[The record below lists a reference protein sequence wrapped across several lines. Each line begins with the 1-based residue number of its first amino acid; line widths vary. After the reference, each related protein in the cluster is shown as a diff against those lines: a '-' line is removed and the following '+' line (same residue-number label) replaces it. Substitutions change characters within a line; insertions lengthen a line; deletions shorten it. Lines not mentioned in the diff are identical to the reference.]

1 MKNILTTFLM
11 VFVSLPLFS
20 QTSSE
25 DNNIFR
31 RAEVMPVFQECDDE
45 RFSEHPYRCTISQLS
60 NFFRNSIS
68 VANPSGLQTKGH
80 LRFVVETDGSVSN
93 INLVR
98 GVVVDDPVIAEQLN
112 NSIVQLANDLNFIS
126 SGINE
131 GENVRVQIDFSV
143 PVTY

>member
-1 MKNILTTFLM
+1 M

-25 DNNIFR
+25 DNNILR

-68 VANPSGLQTKGH
+68 VTNPSGLQTKGH

-98 GVVVDDPVIAEQLN
+98 GVVVDDPFVINKSFQPSESKSANRGAQLQ
-112 NSIVQLANDLNFIS
+112 SVL
-126 SGINE
+126 GIPA
-131 GENVRVQIDFSV
+131 I
-143 PVTY
+143 

>member
-80 LRFVVETDGSVSN
+80 LRFVVET
-93 INLVR
+93 
-98 GVVVDDPVIAEQLN
+98 
-112 NSIVQLANDLNFIS
+112 
-126 SGINE
+126 
-131 GENVRVQIDFSV
+131 
-143 PVTY
+143 